1 MTKRKDYDESYAS
14 YRRQYEKLAEK
25 GIPMEPMLSL
35 KQYEYVYNDIGE
47 YRRKMGMG
55 REKNM
60 PRAIAIEQRKLSAS
74 QVKYTRSYVKAIQG
88 EIEKK
93 RRSGGQLT
101 PNEIK
106 FLKESTSYAS
116 IYKNNKELWVQL
128 KGFSDYFAQLD
139 SDYYYL

>member
-1 MTKRKDYDESYAS
+1 MAKKKDYDKSYAS
-14 YRRQYEKLAEK
+14 YRRQYEKLTEK
-25 GIPMEPMLSL
+25 GVPMEPMLSL
-35 KQYEYVYNDIGE
+35 KQYKYLYNDISE

-60 PRAIAIEQRKLSAS
+60 PRAIATEQRKISAS

-88 EIEKK
+88 EIKEK

-101 PNEIK
+101 PNESK
-106 FLKESTSYAS
+106 FLKQSTSYAS
-116 IYKNNKELWVQL
+116 IYQSNKEIWEQL

-139 SDYYYL
+139 SDYYYI